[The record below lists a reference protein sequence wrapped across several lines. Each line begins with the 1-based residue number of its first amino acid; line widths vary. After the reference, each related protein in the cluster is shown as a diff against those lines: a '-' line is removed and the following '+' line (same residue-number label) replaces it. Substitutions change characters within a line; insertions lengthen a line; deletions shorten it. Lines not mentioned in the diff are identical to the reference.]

1 MLREKIDKLIGE
13 ARLNKE
19 PKKVLVYQA
28 IKNEFL
34 QNYGE
39 KDARSS
45 ASLMNRRVLS
55 LIFYIMFNSLFTNFS
70 YSRTKITVCP

>member
-1 MLREKIDKLIGE
+1 MLKEKIDKMIGD

-34 QNYGE
+34 
-39 KDARSS
+39 R
-45 ASLMNRRVLS
+45 
-55 LIFYIMFNSLFTNFS
+55 FTTAKKRKT
-70 YSRTKITVCP
+70 SR